1 MSVTFSLNRESRY
14 PYPSPDLCP
23 ECGGAAWGE
32 PRADRECA
40 RCDGYGGDREAWLR
54 VDDLRSEREGEFNV
68 ANTNAR
74 FILSE
79 LLNVSTADGLYGSLD
94 AATAAMRLATSAYKT
109 ADGTFGVREPSETQA
124 VHVSAEGVSLGATVV
139 DCGRSA
145 DQVAWYVEA
154 LERLVRIAVAE
165 GCGICWG

>member
-1 MSVTFSLNRESRY
+1 MSVTFSLDRESNY

-23 ECGGAAWGE
+23 KCGGAAWGE

-40 RCDGYGGDREAWLR
+40 RCDGYGGDREAWLKA
-54 VDDLRSEREGEFNV
+54 DDLRAEREGEFNV

-94 AATAAMRLATSAYKT
+94 AGTAAIRLATSAYKT
-109 ADGTFGVREPSETQA
+109 ADGTFGVREASETQS
-124 VHVSAEGVSLGATVV
+124 VRVSAEGVSLGPTVV

-145 DQVAWYVEA
+145 DQVVRYVEA
-154 LERLVRIAVAE
+154 LERLVEIAQSE
-165 GCGICWG
+165 GCGINWG